1 MTDKLFENLK
11 ELRKIQPD
19 QEYSRRSKAL
29 IVYAKREKAENW
41 LSNFSDLFYGAKFK
55 MVASIS
61 IILIFILAGGFYFLN
76 KTGEKDLV
84 AKAGEIN
91 SSIQVNLYG
100 IKYLL
105 ENQPDVNPLMVPNMQ
120 SLLEKATKDLMEA
133 SELSKNP
140 DKMKEA
146 LKKIESAQ
154 KTFQE
159 LNSFFE

>member
-1 MTDKLFENLK
+1 
-11 ELRKIQPD
+11 
-19 QEYSRRSKAL
+19 
-29 IVYAKREKAENW
+29 
-41 LSNFSDLFYGAKFK
+41 

-61 IILIFILAGGFYFLN
+61 IILIFILAGGFFYLN
-76 KTGEKDLV
+76 KAGEKDLV

-105 ENQPDVNPLMVPNMQ
+105 ENQPAVNPLMVPNMQ
-120 SLLEKATKDLMEA
+120 TLLEKAVKDLTEA
-133 SELSKNP
+133 SELSKDP

-154 KTFQE
+154 KAFQE
-159 LNSFFE
+159 LNNFFK